1 MRKKS
6 SGKGGVKGSSPQLR
20 RLVSKDGMHSTIRH
34 VASLGSYEDSDHE
47 SFVEEHY
54 ELPGLTTIPEWEI
67 GSFVSK

>member
-1 MRKKS
+1 M
-6 SGKGGVKGSSPQLR
+6 
-20 RLVSKDGMHSTIRH
+20 SKDGMHSTIRH